1 VKPGFQVCAAV
12 AVALITV
19 GARLAAIEERP
30 LPAFSVQ
37 DGNGQN
43 FSSSQLTAVPQYV
56 LVYVAPG
63 CRPCDR
69 VLDLLKD
76 RQRPEIAQRV
86 VVVVRSDAGTASTY
100 IGRQLA
106 DVTSATWYADAQGEA
121 YRSLKLTGW
130 PALVG
135 VRQGRIMWS
144 VSGVLNDASTVGS
157 IVQSWVAY

>member
-1 VKPGFQVCAAV
+1 MKFGFQVCAAV
-12 AVALITV
+12 AVALIAV

-30 LPAFSVQ
+30 LPVFSVQ
-37 DGNGQN
+37 DGNGQAA
-43 FSSSQLTAVPQYV
+43 SSSQLTAVPQYV

-76 RQRPEIAQRV
+76 RQRPEVAQRV
-86 VVVVRSDAGTASTY
+86 VVVVRSDARTASTY
-100 IGRQLA
+100 IDRQLA
-106 DVTSATWYADAQGEA
+106 DVTGATWYADAEGEA

-157 IVQSWVAY
+157 IVQSWVTY

>member
-1 VKPGFQVCAAV
+1 
-12 AVALITV
+12 
-19 GARLAAIEERP
+19 
-30 LPAFSVQ
+30 
-37 DGNGQN
+37 
-43 FSSSQLTAVPQYV
+43 
-56 LVYVAPG
+56 
-63 CRPCDR
+63 

-106 DVTSATWYADAQGEA
+106 YVTGATWYADAQGEA

-130 PALVG
+130 PAVVG
-135 VRQGRIMWS
+135 VRQGRIMWA

>member
-1 VKPGFQVCAAV
+1 MKPGFRLRAVVAAV
-12 AVALITV
+12 LVAAS
-19 GARLAAIEERP
+19 ARVAAIEERP
-30 LPAFSVQ
+30 LPVFSVE
-37 DGNGQN
+37 DGSGQTA
-43 FSSSQLTAVPQYV
+43 SSSQLTAVPQYV
-56 LVYVAPG
+56 LVYVSPG

-69 VLDLLKD
+69 VLELLKD
-76 RQRPEIAQRV
+76 GERPEVAQRV
-86 VVVVRSDAGTASTY
+86 VVVVRSDAATASTY

-106 DVTSATWYADAQGEA
+106 DVTGVTWYADAQGEA

-144 VSGVLNDASTVGS
+144 VSGVLNDASTVAS